1 MAAMEKK
8 SSAVGGERVERS
20 EQGAKRGRKLTE
32 YGRQL
37 LEKQKVKELYGLR
50 ERQFRKFYADAE
62 RSQEATGEMLL
73 RLLERRLDNVVY
85 RLKLASTRAQARQ
98 IIVHGHVVVNGRRVL
113 SPSYLIDVDD
123 QVSLTTR
130 AAEKAGLLEQVVDKR
145 LASGVKVPDWLELD
159 KKARVGRVLRHPA
172 RADIQTPIEEY
183 LIVELYSK

>member
-1 MAAMEKK
+1 MAAMERK
-8 SSAVGGERVERS
+8 SAASTDRSERGERTQKQR
-20 EQGAKRGRKLTE
+20 ARKLTE

-37 LEKQKVKELYGLR
+37 LEKQKVKEIYGLR
-50 ERQFRKFYADAE
+50 ERQFRKVYADAV

-85 RLKLASTRAQARQ
+85 RLKLASTRTQARQ
-98 IIVHGHVVVNGRRVL
+98 IIVHGHILVNNQRVT
-113 SPSYLIDVDD
+113 SPSYLTDIDDAVT
-123 QVSLTTR
+123 VSER
-130 AAEKAGLLEQVVDKR
+130 ASQKQGLLEQVVDKR

-159 KKARVGRVLRHPA
+159 KKSRVGRVLRHPV